1 MKIAQ
6 IAPLTESC
14 PPRLYGGTE
23 RIVSYL
29 TEELVRQGHDVT
41 LFASGDSRTAARLEP
56 GCKVALRLDPSV
68 RDPIPA
74 HIVMLEKVRTLASQ
88 FDVLHFHVD
97 VLHYPFLRSFI
108 DKTVTTLHGRL
119 DLAELKPLYATYGH
133 APLVSISHNQRA
145 PMPPVNWV
153 GNVYHGLPRDLLP
166 FTAETARRLSRFP
179 GQNCARKAPRPRNRD
194 CRAGRA

>member
-6 IAPLTESC
+6 IAPLSECC

-41 LFASGDSRTAARLEP
+41 LFASGDSCTTARLLPCCET
-56 GCKVALRLDPSV
+56 ALRLDPRI

-74 HIVMLEKVRTLASQ
+74 HMIMLDRVRALAGD

-97 VLHYPFLRSFI
+97 VLHYPLIPGLR
-108 DKTVTTLHGRL
+108 R
-119 DLAELKPLYATYGH
+119 
-133 APLVSISHNQRA
+133 
-145 PMPPVNWV
+145 
-153 GNVYHGLPRDLLP
+153 
-166 FTAETARRLSRFP
+166 
-179 GQNCARKAPRPRNRD
+179 
-194 CRAGRA
+194 